1 MVHEYRPE
9 ELYCNYCEEDKFT
22 SEFAMK
28 SIPVCT
34 KHKHEHPSRFIYKKI
49 KTKSNCIIC
58 NSRATHRV
66 NMCTACYQYVKE
78 RTQEENN
85 PVKTIAPPVGIN
97 ISPDIKAE
105 IYKNSEDYTNSDNE
119 MNAIVEQIKQ
129 LREVGVSQTEIFT
142 FMAISEREGLEA
154 GVESLSQSTKRKIN
168 YKPTINK
175 DINFNPD
182 EQLPPLSQEELAAI
196 EAQGELPEMDN
207 SSEDNQSNQGHRS
220 VIIQSYYGEKEIA
233 EYKVAKAKAALDN
246 TGQDQSEA
254 EMDNVNIIEM
264 DNPSHSNPEMDN
276 VNESNPVSINS
287 PPSNSPS
294 SIDNITHVQV
304 TNISSADD
312 LYKYFNTVKPTLP
325 PAKPSRR
332 I

>member
-9 ELYCNYCEEDKFT
+9 ELYCNYCEEDKFA

-207 SSEDNQSNQGHRS
+207 SSEDN
-220 VIIQSYYGEKEIA
+220 
-233 EYKVAKAKAALDN
+233 
-246 TGQDQSEA
+246 
-254 EMDNVNIIEM
+254 VNIIEM
-264 DNPSHSNPEMDN
+264 DNSSPSNSSIEMDN
-276 VNESNPVSINS
+276 MGLSQATS
-287 PPSNSPS
+287 
-294 SIDNITHVQV
+294 
-304 TNISSADD
+304 ISSADNID
-312 LYKYFNTVKPTLP
+312 KYFDAVKPIHS
-325 PAKPSRR
+325 PAKPRRR